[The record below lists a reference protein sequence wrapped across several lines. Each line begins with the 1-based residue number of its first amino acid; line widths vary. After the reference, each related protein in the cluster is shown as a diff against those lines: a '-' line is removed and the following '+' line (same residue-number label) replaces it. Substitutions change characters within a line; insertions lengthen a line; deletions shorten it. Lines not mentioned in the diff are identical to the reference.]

1 MTPARTEMFEHVG
14 GPYDGIAMP
23 VEVDEDGVPAE
34 FYSASDFTAPNP
46 AIPSFAGHQ
55 SQLIKNTYERQ
66 DRLDENGV
74 GYEYR
79 FVGSDTFDQNPKVD

>member
-1 MTPARTEMFEHVG
+1 MTPARTELFQHIG
-14 GPYDGIAMP
+14 GPYDGIEMP
-23 VEVDEDGVPAE
+23 VEVDEDGTPLE

-66 DRLDENGV
+66 DRLGADGF
-74 GYEYR
+74 EYVFQ
-79 FVGSDTFDQNPKVD
+79 FVGSDTFDQNPNVA